1 MESDDS
7 PVQVETIDDHTL
19 TKLTLKQ
26 LDPKSRYRFYLR
38 GRTSAGDGEPITR
51 EGATTLDG
59 GRTAGGLELDPF
71 FFFNVHAMWNFVIG
85 FNITQKQTL
94 KHSVY
99 WCVYHNVVTWW
110 SIRGLIHIIT
120 PSLVN
125 TNRMR
130 LRLLVLD

>member
-1 MESDDS
+1 MTVPLSLFVVVESDDS

-71 FFFNVHAMWNFVIG
+71 FFFIVHAMWNFVIG
-85 FNITQKQTL
+85 FT
-94 KHSVY
+94 
-99 WCVYHNVVTWW
+99 
-110 SIRGLIHIIT
+110 HIKTDIKT
-120 PSLVN
+120 FC
-125 TNRMR
+125 
-130 LRLLVLD
+130 LLVCLSQCSYIVEY